1 MSQKKIIDAYIN
13 IELQLGNNDRVKKIF
28 QSYIQKFPNDENI
41 WFNFCK
47 FEESLEEYNVAE
59 VLYINS
65 IKFMKENKNDKGL
78 YKMYTEF
85 INFYTN
91 LSVNSKDKKEKN
103 SINNK
108 IKKLYAEML
117 KNKLII
123 KYLDKEKEIEIW
135 NNYAEIYYRNKKY
148 DEMDKI
154 YKKCLMEIIN
164 EVTDEELKV
173 KYSEIIINN
182 WTSHYEGNKERLDRI
197 KELLSYNDDNE
208 EVEENEEKIIENE
221 YNNTNITN
229 KNKNS
234 SLMEKAIE
242 CKEKNKVTQIINLLI
257 IKKILEEKKNYNNLL
272 KNKIKEEK
280 KMRINYLKKKV
291 KKV

>member
-1 MSQKKIIDAYIN
+1 
-13 IELQLGNNDRVKKIF
+13 
-28 QSYIQKFPNDENI
+28 
-41 WFNFCK
+41 
-47 FEESLEEYNVAE
+47 
-59 VLYINS
+59 
-65 IKFMKENKNDKGL
+65 
-78 YKMYTEF
+78 
-85 INFYTN
+85 
-91 LSVNSKDKKEKN
+91 
-103 SINNK
+103 
-108 IKKLYAEML
+108 ML

-135 NNYAEIYYRNKKY
+135 NKYAEIFYKNGKY

-154 YKKCLMEIIN
+154 YKKCLEEIIN
-164 EVTDEELKV
+164 QVNDEEAKV

-208 EVEENEEKIIENE
+208 EVEENEEKISENE

-242 CKEKNKVTQIINLLI
+242 WKEKNK
-257 IKKILEEKKNYNNLL
+257 NN
-272 KNKIKEEK
+272 
-280 KMRINYLKKKV
+280 
-291 KKV
+291 